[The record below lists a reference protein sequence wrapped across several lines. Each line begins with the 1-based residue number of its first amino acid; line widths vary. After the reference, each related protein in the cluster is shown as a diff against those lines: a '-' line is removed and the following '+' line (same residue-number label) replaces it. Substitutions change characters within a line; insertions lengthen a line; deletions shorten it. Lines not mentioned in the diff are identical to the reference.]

1 MSMATDPDSGCPR
14 CSIPYKRADCPN
26 LVCPNCN
33 FLKILDTTSRQKYQM
48 KFWTGAILYTV
59 SWYRGDRDFS
69 FLTVDELDRIDILQ
83 SPMLQSPQHITFD
96 HWLPFDITLEQLK
109 LYLTFS

>member
-1 MSMATDPDSGCPR
+1 
-14 CSIPYKRADCPN
+14 
-26 LVCPNCN
+26 
-33 FLKILDTTSRQKYQM
+33 M

-59 SWYRGDRDFS
+59 SWYRAERDFS

-83 SPMLQSPQHITFD
+83 PPQRIGLD
-96 HWLPFDITLEQLK
+96 HWLPFDVTLEQLK